1 MYPQDPECIYPFG
14 VDPVW
19 GRSKNNL
26 QYVNSLKMKI
36 SVIIAIVHMTLGVI
50 IKKHNEM
57 KIDTFLNAIQGRF
70 LL

>member
-1 MYPQDPECIYPFG
+1 MYPNDPQCIYPFG

-26 QYVNSLKMKI
+26 QFVNSLKMKI

-50 IKKHNEM
+50 IKAFNSIYFK
-57 KIDTFLNAIQGRF
+57 KRVDFYF
-70 LL
+70 

>member
-1 MYPQDPECIYPFG
+1 MYPEDPECVYPFG

-36 SVIIAIVHMTLGVI
+36 SVIIAIIHMTLGVI
-50 IKKHNEM
+50 IKAFNSVYFKR
-57 KIDTFLNAIQGRF
+57 KLDLYF
-70 LL
+70 